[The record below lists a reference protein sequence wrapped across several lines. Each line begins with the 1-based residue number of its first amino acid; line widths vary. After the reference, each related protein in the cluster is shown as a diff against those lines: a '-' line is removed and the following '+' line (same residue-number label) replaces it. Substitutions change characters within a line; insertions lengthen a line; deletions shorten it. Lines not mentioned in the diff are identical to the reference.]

1 MARLVL
7 GCSCREV
14 VVIIFGVGLEVWIR
28 RSHFVRFRSTVK
40 RAIVG
45 DLIKM
50 LKVLWQRESPDVN
63 SRGQVGGSIVY
74 ERWRRAGSEV
84 GIQGKE
90 Q

>member
-28 RSHFVRFRSTVK
+28 RSHFVRFRSTVTC
-40 RAIVG
+40 AIVG

-50 LKVLWQRESPDVN
+50 LKVV
-63 SRGQVGGSIVY
+63 
-74 ERWRRAGSEV
+74 
-84 GIQGKE
+84 
-90 Q
+90 